1 MKNYLQVISIIVVV
15 IIITY
20 LSYTIRTYR
29 ELYDKRCLPDNLKE
43 SVLDIKEKTLRCFY
57 HEPKRTPSKENT
69 KPSQR
74 N

>member
-1 MKNYLQVISIIVVV
+1 MQKCLQVISIIVAVL
-15 IIITY
+15 IIVY
-20 LSYTIRTYR
+20 LSYTVRTYR
-29 ELYDKRCLPDNLKE
+29 ELYDKRCQPENLKE

-69 KPSQR
+69 KSSQR